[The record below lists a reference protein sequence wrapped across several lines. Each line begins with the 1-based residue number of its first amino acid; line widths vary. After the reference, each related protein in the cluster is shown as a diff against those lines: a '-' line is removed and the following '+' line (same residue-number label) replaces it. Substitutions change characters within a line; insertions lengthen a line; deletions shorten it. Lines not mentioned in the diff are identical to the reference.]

1 MRQQILNLFTT
12 PRDMSWEDILLNIVL
27 AAVLG
32 FFIFLSYAISHRGT
46 IYSRK
51 FNASL
56 VILAV
61 LTGTVMTVIGNN
73 IALSLGMVGALSI
86 VRFRTAIKDSR
97 DTVYIFWSI
106 IVGIC
111 CGVGDY
117 AVACIGSAVTF
128 AVILLL
134 GCIKSDNRMLL
145 IIRAHRSKQEPIK
158 AQVYKLFRAKATL
171 RVENTTEDTVELIY
185 DAKAPA
191 PRGADNAG
199 HSRQHLFAG
208 KHRLCQSCHAERRGV
223 ELRNRKE
230 GSGDEHEIQANG
242 SCGLCAAAPPIRNKP
257 VSRADR

>member
-86 VRFRTAIKDSR
+86 VRFRTAI
-97 DTVYIFWSI
+97 TVYIFWSI

-111 CGVGDY
+111 CGGGDY

-185 DAKAPA
+185 EITQKLL
-191 PRGADNAG
+191 R
-199 HSRQHLFAG
+199 R
-208 KHRLCQSCHAERRGV
+208 AEQTTPDIP
-223 ELRNRKE
+223 
-230 GSGDEHEIQANG
+230 GSIYSLGSIDYVNLVMQNDE
-242 SCGLCAAAPPIRNKP
+242 
-257 VSRADR
+257 VSN